1 MALNIRQ
8 IRDRDYFFGRGKYAN
23 KANNCLCYDSIHSDD
38 EIILRTDHVVS
49 IINKDNKVQYM
60 LLVANNKAIYL
71 DYLRQVRKAT
81 VFIEGVAHRTWLVK
95 LFRNRFKPYYCK
107 KFEGHDF
114 VCEVTFDGLY
124 EEARIQN
131 FSKQKVRIN

>member
-8 IRDRDYFFGRGKYAN
+8 IRDRDYFFNRGRYNN

-49 IINKDNKVQYM
+49 IVNKDNTVQYL

-71 DYLRQVRKAT
+71 DYLRQVRKVTA
-81 VFIEGVAHRTWLVK
+81 FIDGAAHRTWLVK

-114 VCEVTFDGLY
+114 VCEVSFDGLF
-124 EEARIQN
+124 EEARLQGM
-131 FSKQKVRIN
+131 SKTKVRIS